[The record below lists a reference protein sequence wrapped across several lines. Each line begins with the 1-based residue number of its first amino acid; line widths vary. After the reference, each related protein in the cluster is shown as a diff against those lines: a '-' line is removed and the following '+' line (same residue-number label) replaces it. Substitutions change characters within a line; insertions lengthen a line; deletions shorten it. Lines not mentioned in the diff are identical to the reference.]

1 MVKWC
6 WIWWRWDFIES
17 ALGNAVLVPIG
28 DVGRVRPFVGED
40 EAMVMGNG
48 DDGGVCAQ
56 YARRIHASRRMGT
69 WLVRGRARSARNK
82 GRAGGEA
89 RDRCRC
95 GRILRLMHESWWCVR
110 DGSNPFRAGYGR
122 RRRR

>member
-48 DDGGVCAQ
+48 DDGGVRAE
-56 YARRIHASRRMGT
+56 ST
-69 WLVRGRARSARNK
+69 LVVVRALGWHVDAHVVRAIK
-82 GRAGGEA
+82 GVQAAKLVIDVVVVGFF
-89 RDRCRC
+89 
-95 GRILRLMHESWWCVR
+95 V
-110 DGSNPFRAGYGR
+110 
-122 RRRR
+122 